1 MSIETALYVMG
12 LLFLPAAGALIY
24 IVQGTKRL
32 VQMHEHPETTG
43 FGTVGMR
50 ELIADN
56 TRAMRD
62 LAHYIEWLSK
72 QMGHGEPP
80 PRLSD
85 TK

>member
-1 MSIETALYVMG
+1 MTIETALYIMG
-12 LLFLPAAGALIY
+12 LLFLPTAGALIY
-24 IVQGTKRL
+24 LVSGIKRL
-32 VQMHEHPETTG
+32 VHMHENPETTG

-62 LAHYIEWLSK
+62 LSHYIQWLSK
-72 QMGHGEPP
+72 QMGHGEPS

-85 TK
+85 K